1 MIQEVSDLYGLLSAV
16 HTSIDAMLEGLTE
29 EQLLAKPRQDFNN
42 IASVID
48 HIARVEKRF
57 FSVIAGAEED
67 VNSSEPFKA
76 ESWDLSAIR
85 QRWAES
91 LPYAERSLSALTEDN
106 LSEHGLKVGIG
117 SLNKRQL
124 ISYTIAHTTH
134 HRGQIPLIR
143 KLLG

>member
-16 HTSIDAMLEGLTE
+16 HTSIDAMLEGLTD

-67 VNSSEPFKA
+67 VNSGEPFKA
-76 ESWDLSAIR
+76 ESWDLAAIR

-91 LPYAERSLSALTEDN
+91 LPYAEKSLSALTEDN

-117 SLNKRQL
+117 TLNKRQL